1 MNTQTKTLAI
11 VSSILLSASFA
22 GPAKASEPTTP
33 TTQELSIQN
42 ASKITAKATQKIKF
56 ERPAVKTA
64 KALAPVEVIE
74 ETAVQETT
82 PVAVEAPVPV
92 AEAPTPAP
100 VTPASPKIEVATG
113 PTGQVT
119 EAKFVEPTPAPKVS
133 ASGKGA
139 AIAAAAYSQIGVSQD
154 CTALVSNALAA
165 VGINFHGWPNDYASL
180 GTVVGT
186 PQPGDILIYQNA
198 GAGVP
203 HVAIYVGNG
212 QAIHGGFNGS
222 TVLFSANVGSGY
234 FAVRVA

>member
-1 MNTQTKTLAI
+1 MNTQTKTLAL
-11 VSSILLSASFA
+11 VSTILLSASFA
-22 GPAKASEPTTP
+22 GPAKAATPKEPTP
-33 TTQELSIQN
+33 TTQELLAVGTQP
-42 ASKITAKATQKIKF
+42 ITAA
-56 ERPAVKTA
+56 KTA
-64 KALAPVEVIE
+64 VLPFEKPKIVATPASVPVVAPEPV
-74 ETAVQETT
+74 AVQETAPVVEKPVVAVKAVT
-82 PVAVEAPVPV
+82 PVV
-92 AEAPTPAP
+92 
-100 VTPASPKIEVATG
+100 ASPKTAS
-113 PTGQVT
+113 
-119 EAKFVEPTPAPKVS
+119 AKPVEIPAAPKVS

-139 AIAAAAYSQIGVSQD
+139 SIAAAAYAQIGVSQD

-180 GTVVGT
+180 GTVVST
-186 PQPGDILIYQNA
+186 PAPGDILIYQDA